1 MVMQSTVA
9 YAGELAA
16 LATAVFWTTTA
27 LSFEMAAKRVGSLAV
42 NILRLL
48 IAFVFLAIFNWI
60 YRGIALPL
68 DATTHNWIW
77 LIVSG
82 LVGFVFGDY
91 CLFKSY
97 TLVSARVAMLVMT
110 LVPPITAFIDWVWL
124 GETMS
129 LQHLGGMMLT
139 LSGIALA
146 ILARS
151 GDNGKVALSYPLKG
165 LLFALGG
172 AVGQALGLVISKYG
186 MGDYDPFAASH
197 IRIMSGA
204 LGFGLIVAGFRKT
217 QMVKAAVADRTAMKG
232 VVLGSFF
239 GPFLGVSF
247 SLLSIRYTTTGI
259 ASTLM
264 AIVPVLIIA
273 PSVLLFHHRVTLRE
287 IIGAVV
293 SVAGVVLFFV

>member
-1 MVMQSTVA
+1 MQPPVP

-16 LATAVFWTTTA
+16 LATAFFWTTTA

-48 IAFVFLAIFNWI
+48 IAFFFLSAFTWI
-60 YRGIALPL
+60 YRGMALPF
-68 DATTHNWIW
+68 DATPHNWMW
-77 LIVSG
+77 LTLSG

-91 CLFKSY
+91 CLFRSY
-97 TLVSARVAMLVMT
+97 TLVSARVAMLIMT
-110 LVPPITAFIDWVWL
+110 LVPPITALIGWIML
-124 GETMS
+124 NETMS
-129 LQHLGGMMLT
+129 LQHLGGMTLT
-139 LSGIALA
+139 LSGIALT

-151 GDNGKVALSYPLKG
+151 TENGKVGLNYPLKG

-172 AVGQALGLVISKYG
+172 AVGQAVGLVISKYG

-197 IRIMSGA
+197 IRIMAGA
-204 LGFGLIVAGFRKT
+204 IGFGLIVVMFKKT
-217 QMVKAAVADRTAMKG
+217 SLVKSAVSDQKAMKG
-232 VVLGSFF
+232 VAIGSFF

-247 SLLSIRYTTTGI
+247 SLLSVRYTSTGI

-273 PSVLLFHHRVTLRE
+273 PAVLLFHQRVTLRE
-287 IIGAVV
+287 IAGAAI
-293 SVAGVVLFFV
+293 SVMGVVLFFV

>member
-1 MVMQSTVA
+1 MQPPVP

-16 LATAVFWTTTA
+16 LATAFFWTTTA

-48 IAFVFLAIFNWI
+48 IAFFFLSAFTWI
-60 YRGIALPL
+60 YRGMALPF
-68 DATTHNWIW
+68 DATPHNWMW
-77 LIVSG
+77 LTLSG

-91 CLFKSY
+91 CLFRSY
-97 TLVSARVAMLVMT
+97 TLVSARVAMLIMT
-110 LVPPITAFIDWVWL
+110 LVPPITALIGWIML
-124 GETMS
+124 NETMS
-129 LQHLGGMMLT
+129 LQHLGGMTLT
-139 LSGIALA
+139 LSGIALT

-151 GDNGKVALSYPLKG
+151 TENGKVGLNYPLKG

-172 AVGQALGLVISKYG
+172 AVGQAVGLVISKYG

-197 IRIMSGA
+197 IRIMAGA
-204 LGFGLIVAGFRKT
+204 IGFGLIVVMFKKT
-217 QMVKAAVADRTAMKG
+217 SLVKAAVSDRKAMKG
-232 VVLGSFF
+232 VAIGSFF

-247 SLLSIRYTTTGI
+247 SLLSVRYTSTGI

-273 PSVLLFHHRVTLRE
+273 PAVLLFHQRVTLRE
-287 IIGAVV
+287 IAGAAI
-293 SVAGVVLFFV
+293 SVIGVVLFFV

>member
-1 MVMQSTVA
+1 MTPPFA

-16 LATAVFWTTTA
+16 LATAFFWTITA
-27 LSFEMAAKRVGSLAV
+27 LSFEMASKRIGSLAV

-48 IAFVFLAIFNWI
+48 FAFVFLGGFNWF
-60 YRGIALPL
+60 YRGHPFPV
-68 DATTHNWIW
+68 DASIHNWMW
-77 LIVSG
+77 LILSG

-97 TLVSARVAMLVMT
+97 TLLSARVSMLIMT
-110 LVPPITAFIDWVWL
+110 LVPPITAFIGWITL
-124 GETMS
+124 GETMG
-129 LQHLGGMMLT
+129 LMHLAGMTLT
-139 LSGIALA
+139 VGGIALT
-146 ILARS
+146 ILARN
-151 GDNGKVALSYPLKG
+151 GDNNRLGLNYPVKG

-172 AVGQALGLVISKYG
+172 AIGQAVGLVISKYG

-197 IRIMSGA
+197 IRIMAGVV
-204 LGFGLIVAGFRKT
+204 GFGIIVAVFGKT
-217 QMVKAAVADRTAMKG
+217 KLVARGTADRKAMKG
-232 VVLGSFF
+232 VVIGSFF

-247 SLLSIRYTTTGI
+247 SLLSVRYTTTGI

-273 PSVLLFHHRVTLRE
+273 PAVLFMGQKVTLRE
-287 IIGAVV
+287 IIGALI

>member
-1 MVMQSTVA
+1 MQPPVP

-16 LATAVFWTTTA
+16 LATAFFWTTTA

-48 IAFVFLAIFNWI
+48 IAFFFLSAFTWI
-60 YRGIALPL
+60 YRGMALPF
-68 DATTHNWIW
+68 DATPHNWMW
-77 LIVSG
+77 LTLSG

-91 CLFKSY
+91 CLFRSY
-97 TLVSARVAMLVMT
+97 TLVSARVAMLIMT
-110 LVPPITAFIDWVWL
+110 LVPPITALIGWIML
-124 GETMS
+124 NETMS
-129 LQHLGGMMLT
+129 LQHLGGMTLT
-139 LSGIALA
+139 LSGIALT

-151 GDNGKVALSYPLKG
+151 TENGKVGLNYPLKG

-172 AVGQALGLVISKYG
+172 AVGQAVGLVISKYG

-197 IRIMSGA
+197 IRIMAGA
-204 LGFGLIVAGFRKT
+204 IGFGLIVVMFKKT
-217 QMVKAAVADRTAMKG
+217 SLVKAAVSDQKAMKG
-232 VVLGSFF
+232 VAIGSFF

-247 SLLSIRYTTTGI
+247 SLLSVRYTSTGI

-273 PSVLLFHHRVTLRE
+273 PAVLLFHQRVTLRE
-287 IIGAVV
+287 IAGAAI
-293 SVAGVVLFFV
+293 SVIGVVLFFV

>member
-1 MVMQSTVA
+1 MQPPVP

-16 LATAVFWTTTA
+16 LATAFFWTTTA

-48 IAFVFLAIFNWI
+48 IAFFFLSAFTWI
-60 YRGIALPL
+60 YRGMALPF
-68 DATTHNWIW
+68 DATPHNWMW
-77 LIVSG
+77 LTLSG

-91 CLFKSY
+91 CLFRSY
-97 TLVSARVAMLVMT
+97 TLVSARVAMLIMT
-110 LVPPITAFIDWVWL
+110 LVPPITALIGWIML
-124 GETMS
+124 NETMS
-129 LQHLGGMMLT
+129 LQHLGGMTLT
-139 LSGIALA
+139 LSGIALT

-151 GDNGKVALSYPLKG
+151 TENGKVGLNYPLKG

-172 AVGQALGLVISKYG
+172 AVGQAVGLVISKYG

-197 IRIMSGA
+197 IRIMAGA
-204 LGFGLIVAGFRKT
+204 IGFGLIVVMFKKT
-217 QMVKAAVADRTAMKG
+217 SLVKSAVSDQKAMKG
-232 VVLGSFF
+232 VAIGSFF

-247 SLLSIRYTTTGI
+247 SLLSVRYTSTGI

-273 PSVLLFHHRVTLRE
+273 PAVLLFHQRVTLRE
-287 IIGAVV
+287 IAGAAI
-293 SVAGVVLFFV
+293 SVIGVVLFFV

>member
-1 MVMQSTVA
+1 MQPPVP

-16 LATAVFWTTTA
+16 LATAFFWTTTA

-48 IAFVFLAIFNWI
+48 IAFFFLSAFTWI
-60 YRGIALPL
+60 YRGMALPF
-68 DATTHNWIW
+68 DATPHNWMW
-77 LIVSG
+77 LTLSG

-91 CLFKSY
+91 CLFRSY
-97 TLVSARVAMLVMT
+97 TLVSARVAMLIMT
-110 LVPPITAFIDWVWL
+110 LVPPITALIGWIML
-124 GETMS
+124 NETMS
-129 LQHLGGMMLT
+129 LQHLGGMTLT
-139 LSGIALA
+139 LSGIALT

-151 GDNGKVALSYPLKG
+151 TENGKVGLNYPLKG

-172 AVGQALGLVISKYG
+172 AVGQAVGLVISKYG

-197 IRIMSGA
+197 IRIMAGA
-204 LGFGLIVAGFRKT
+204 IGFGLIVVMFKKTSLVKSAVSDRK
-217 QMVKAAVADRTAMKG
+217 AMKG
-232 VVLGSFF
+232 VAIGSFF

-247 SLLSIRYTTTGI
+247 SLLSVRYTSTGI

-273 PSVLLFHHRVTLRE
+273 PAVLLFHQRVTLRE
-287 IIGAVV
+287 IAGAAI
-293 SVAGVVLFFV
+293 SVIGVVLFFV